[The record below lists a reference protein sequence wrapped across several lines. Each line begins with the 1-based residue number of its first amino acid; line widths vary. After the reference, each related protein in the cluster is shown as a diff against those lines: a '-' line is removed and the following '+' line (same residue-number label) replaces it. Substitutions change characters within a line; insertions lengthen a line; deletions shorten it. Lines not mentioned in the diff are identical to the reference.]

1 MNKPEQT
8 QLLYLLEKFF
18 AEHDLNGRDFLCK
31 NAVAAVL
38 KRELKLKDRWK
49 NLSRGKPNKFRI
61 Y

>member
-1 MNKPEQT
+1 MNKKDQD

-18 AEHDLNGRDFLCK
+18 AEYNLNARDFLCK
-31 NAVAAVL
+31 NPIAALL

-61 Y
+61 